1 MKRKRLING
10 RIAVAGAAWA
20 ILLSLNA
27 GPANAAEVK
36 VLSAVAVKSA
46 LDELAATFERS
57 TGDKVTI
64 SYAVAGEVIKRVQTG
79 ESADVT
85 ILPKPRMDELVQQGK
100 VLAGSTV
107 NVASGAVGMAV
118 RAGSPKPDISSPD
131 AVKRSLLAAK
141 SISYADPAKGGVSG
155 IHFARVLERLGI
167 ADEMKPKTKLSTGL
181 EAPPWDLAARGEVEI
196 AVAMVPEI
204 LPVRGV
210 DFVGPLP
217 QELQNNPDFGY
228 VAGILA
234 TATQPSA
241 GKALIEFISGPAAAP
256 VIRSK
261 GLEPG

>member
-1 MKRKRLING
+1 MKRKRLIKE
-10 RIAVAGAAWA
+10 RITVAGAAWA
-20 ILLSLNA
+20 VLLSLSA

-85 ILPKPRMDELVQQGK
+85 ILPKPRMDEPVQQGK

-107 NVASGAVGMAV
+107 NFASAAVGVAV
-118 RAGSPKPDISSPD
+118 RVGAAKPDISSAD
-131 AVKRSLLAAK
+131 ALKRSLLAAQ

-167 ADEMKPKTKLSTGL
+167 ADEMKPKTKLATGL

-196 AVAMVPEI
+196 AVAMVPEL
-204 LPVRGV
+204 LPANGL

-217 QELQNNPDFGY
+217 PDLQSKTDFVY
-228 VAGILA
+228 VAGNLA
-234 TATQPSA
+234 TAKQPSA
-241 GKALIEFISGPAAAP
+241 GKALIQFISSPAAAA
-256 VIRSK
+256 VVKSK